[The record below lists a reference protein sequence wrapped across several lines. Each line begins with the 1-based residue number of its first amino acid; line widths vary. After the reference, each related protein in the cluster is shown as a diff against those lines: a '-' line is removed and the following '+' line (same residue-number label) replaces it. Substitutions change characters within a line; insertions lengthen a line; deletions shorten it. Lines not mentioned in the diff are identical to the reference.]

1 MTMIL
6 NKIHNMAFIHNDIK
20 PNNIFWEIFNKSD
33 FIEKNHF
40 FLINFGYSRKI
51 GILINDKNKILKNWG
66 NNILHYEERIDY

>member
-20 PNNIFWEIFNKSD
+20 PNIIFWEIFNKSD

-40 FLINFGYSRKI
+40 F
-51 GILINDKNKILKNWG
+51 
-66 NNILHYEERIDY
+66 